1 MRTIILNAGERLT
14 PELLR
19 REGALP
25 KKIEEAAADIIAAV
39 RAEGDEAVCRFAHDF
54 DHVDLEEFRLP
65 AEVFDAALD
74 NVDDTFRA
82 ALERAARQIR
92 EFHERE
98 VQQSWFT
105 TRADGTMLGVKVT
118 PVAAAGIYVPGGRAQ
133 YPSTVLM
140 NAIPAKVAGVE
151 RVVMV
156 TPPQADQIDG
166 PTRGISPYTLAAA
179 KLAGVDEV
187 YLVGGAQAV
196 AALSY
201 GTEQIPRVEKITGP
215 GNAYVAAAKRLVSG
229 DVGIDM
235 VAGPSEVCVLAD
247 ATAKPM
253 VVAADLMAQ
262 AEHDPLAACY
272 LVTCDAAFAEE
283 VQRGIEVLV
292 AQSPRADITR
302 ASLTDHG
309 VVVVAAD
316 LADAVEAVNAIAPE
330 HLELHC
336 ADALGLL
343 GGIRNA
349 GAIFVGAWSSEPLG
363 DYVAGPNHT
372 LPTGG
377 TAKFSN
383 PLSVDDFV
391 KKSSVIC
398 YTPQGLLSDAPATQ
412 RLAEAEGLWSHALS
426 AGLRRRVLEQGEDS
440 VSYDAL
446 AAADLTAV
454 AWPGDAATTVA
465 AGVTGDDAAEAT
477 DAERASRVATVAK
490 VAAATAASVAVA
502 AAGVAAGTV
511 AAAVKAKRG

>member
-1 MRTIILNAGERLT
+1 MKRVTLAPGERLDAAMLT
-14 PELLR
+14 
-19 REGALP
+19 REGVLP
-25 KKIEEAAADIIAAV
+25 AKIVAGAQAIIDDVRARGDGAV
-39 RAEGDEAVCRFAHDF
+39 REYCHRFDG
-54 DHVDLEEFRLP
+54 VDLESFRLP
-65 AEVFDAALD
+65 QEQLDAALD
-74 NVDDTFRA
+74 NVDATFLA

-92 EFHERE
+92 DFHERE

-118 PVAAAGIYVPGGRAQ
+118 PVRAAGIYVPGGRAQ

-140 NAIPAKVAGVE
+140 NAIPAKVAGVQ

-156 TPPQADQIDG
+156 TPPQKDG
-166 PTRGISPYTLAAA
+166 LISPYTLAAA

-196 AALSY
+196 AALAY

-283 VQRGIEVLV
+283 VERGVDVLL

-302 ASLTDHG
+302 ASLDNEG
-309 VVVVAAD
+309 VIVVAAD
-316 LADAVEAVNAIAPE
+316 MEAAVEAVNTIAPE

-336 ADALGLL
+336 AEALGLL
-343 GGIRNA
+343 GSIRNA

-377 TAKFSN
+377 TALFSS

-398 YTPQGLLSDAPATQ
+398 YTPVGLMADAPATQ
-412 RLAEAEGLWSHALS
+412 RLAEAEGLWAHALS
-426 AGLRRRVLEQGEDS
+426 AGLRRRVLEEGDES
-440 VSYDAL
+440 VTCDAL

-454 AWPGDAATTVA
+454 AWPGDSEPVVA
-465 AGVTGDDAAEAT
+465 AGAEA
-477 DAERASRVATVAK
+477 
-490 VAAATAASVAVA
+490 
-502 AAGVAAGTV
+502 
-511 AAAVKAKRG
+511 

>member
-1 MRTIILNAGERLT
+1 MKNVVLKKGERLEPAMLT
-14 PELLR
+14 
-19 REGALP
+19 REGVLP
-25 KKIEEAAADIIAAV
+25 AKVVEGAQRIIDTV
-39 RAEGDEAVCRFAHDF
+39 RAEGDEAVRRYCRDF
-54 DHVDLEEFRLP
+54 DGVELERFRLP
-65 AEVFDAALD
+65 QEQLDAALD
-74 NVDDTFRA
+74 NVDATFTA

-92 EFHERE
+92 DFHERE
-98 VQQSWFT
+98 VRQSWFT

-118 PVAAAGIYVPGGRAQ
+118 PVRAAGIYVPGGRAQ

-140 NAIPAKVAGVE
+140 NAIPAKVAGVG
-151 RVVMV
+151 RVVMA
-156 TPPQADQIDG
+156 TPPQKDG
-166 PTRGISPYTLAAA
+166 LISPYTLAAA

-187 YLVGGAQAV
+187 YTVGGAQAI
-196 AALSY
+196 AALAY
-201 GTEQIPRVEKITGP
+201 GTDQIPRVEKITGP

-247 ATAKPM
+247 STAEPM

-272 LVTCDAAFAEE
+272 LVTCDAELARE
-283 VQRGIEVLV
+283 VQEGIEILV

-302 ASLTDHG
+302 ASLDNEG
-309 VVVVAAD
+309 MVIVAPDMDA
-316 LADAVEAVNAIAPE
+316 AVDAVNTVAPE

-343 GGIRNA
+343 GSIRNA

-377 TAKFSN
+377 TALFSS

-398 YTPQGLLSDAPATQ
+398 YTPAGLMADAPATQ
-412 RLAEAEGLWSHALS
+412 RLAESEGLWSHALS
-426 AGLRRRVLEQGEDS
+426 AALRRRILNEGASS
-440 VSYDAL
+440 VSREAL

-454 AWPGDAATTVA
+454 AWPGDAE
-465 AGVTGDDAAEAT
+465 DAIAEGL
-477 DAERASRVATVAK
+477 S
-490 VAAATAASVAVA
+490 AASVADGSEA
-502 AAGVAAGTV
+502 
-511 AAAVKAKRG
+511 